1 MEEIKYYE
9 GYRTMKKCINTQGER
24 IKRIRIKRGISRKE
38 LAEKMEVSI
47 RTIEAWEQGRRPI
60 KNIERLKKL
69 KTILNVSLENII

>member
-9 GYRTMKKCINTQGER
+9 GYRTMKKSINTQGER

-60 KNIERLKKL
+60 KNIKGKRKNSFLF
-69 KTILNVSLENII
+69 I

>member
-1 MEEIKYYE
+1 
-9 GYRTMKKCINTQGER
+9 MKKSINNQGEK

-38 LAEKMEVSI
+38 LADKMGVSI

-69 KTILNVSLENII
+69 KTILNVGLENII